1 MRMNKRNRKRNSGNG
16 SGWIQRAIRKPGAF
30 REQARRAGKS
40 TTEFMRDV
48 LRNPDRYSPTTVRRA
63 RLAKTLM
70 RLRKR
75 NTRGG
80 NGR

>member
-1 MRMNKRNRKRNSGNG
+1 MRMNKRNRNRKRNAN
-16 SGWIQRAIRKPGAF
+16 WIQQAIRKRGAF

-40 TTEFMRDV
+40 TIEFMRDV
-48 LRNPDRYSPTTVRRA
+48 LRNPERYSPTTVRRA

-80 NGR
+80 NRR